1 MDEAI
6 VIKQALNGLSLVLFI
21 TLIALGLSIIFGM
34 MNVINVAHADLFMVG
49 AYTVLASERAGIS
62 FWVALGLAPVV
73 VGLVGLAMD
82 RSILRFLYDR
92 RDMST
97 VLATWG
103 FSILLQQVVQ
113 IIFTGTPQ
121 QVRTPLTGIA
131 PVFSA
136 DYPVYRL
143 FVMGMSLALIG
154 AVVYVFWKTK
164 YGVLARAAIQ
174 NGEMAALLG
183 INTSR
188 MYTLTFVLGSAL
200 AGMAGALMA
209 PLVTLAPTMGIDFI
223 ARSFFAVIVGG
234 MGGVLG
240 VVAGGGI
247 IGGTESLFSLTMSPT
262 VAQILVLVI
271 VIFVVLLK
279 PDGLIK
285 R

>member
-6 VIKQALNGLSLVLFI
+6 IIKQVLNGLSLALFI

-49 AYTVLASERAGIS
+49 AYTVLVFERAGLG
-62 FWVALGLAPVV
+62 FWAALFGAPVV

-82 RSILRFLYDR
+82 RSILRFLYER

-103 FSILLQQVVQ
+103 FSILLQQAVQ

-121 QVRTPLTGIA
+121 QVRTPLTGTA
-131 PVFSA
+131 NVFSA

-143 FVMGMSLALIG
+143 FVMGMSLALIA
-154 AVVYVFWKTK
+154 AVVYVFWRTK
-164 YGVLARAAIQ
+164 YGILARAAIQ
-174 NGEMAALLG
+174 NGEMASLLG

-240 VVAGGGI
+240 VVAGGAI
-247 IGGTESLFSLTMSPT
+247 IGGTESIFSLTMSPT

>member
-6 VIKQALNGLSLVLFI
+6 IIKQALNGLSLALFI

-49 AYTVLASERAGIS
+49 AYTVLVFERAGLG
-62 FWVALGLAPVV
+62 FWAALFGAPVV

-82 RSILRFLYDR
+82 RSILRFLYER

-121 QVRTPLTGIA
+121 QVRTPLTGTA
-131 PVFSA
+131 HVFSA

-143 FVMGMSLALIG
+143 FVMGMSMALI
-154 AVVYVFWKTK
+154 ATVVYVFWRTK

-200 AGMAGALMA
+200 AGIAGALMA
-209 PLVTLAPTMGIDFI
+209 PLVTLSPSMGIDFI

-247 IGGTESLFSLTMSPT
+247 IGGTESVFSLTLTPT

-271 VIFVVLLK
+271 VIIVVLLK